1 MHIAGPISEPRE
13 RHAPLSGGPAAAA
26 PDLSVEDALTL
37 ANQMKALADPT
48 RLRIVDLL
56 RTAAP
61 QGLCQ
66 CELTPLF
73 TISQQALSKHLKT
86 LTAAGLI
93 RSRRRGVWMY
103 YDLAPNGLQAVSAWL
118 G

>member
-1 MHIAGPISEPRE
+1 VHFPSPIGKRHEHYSPRY
-13 RHAPLSGGPAAAA
+13 GGLAAA
-26 PDLSVEDALTL
+26 PDLSAEDALIL
-37 ANQMKALADPT
+37 AHQMKALADPT
-48 RLRIVDLL
+48 RLRILDVL
-56 RTAAP
+56 RRAAP
-61 QGLCQ
+61 EGWCQ

-73 TISQQALSKHLKT
+73 SISQQALSKHLKT

-103 YDLAPNGLQAVSAWL
+103 YDLAPNALRGVSSWL